1 MVTNMVRTENGQR
14 NFYAGVDSINL
25 VRTVLPKIPIIVY
38 VGDKQAAEN
47 NLNEKQVSR
56 ENLEVIKL
64 FEDFIKCVES
74 HLDLKF
80 VSLVA

>member
-1 MVTNMVRTENGQR
+1 MVRTENGQR
-14 NFYAGVDSINL
+14 NFYAGVDAINSIREVIPN
-25 VRTVLPKIPIIVY
+25 IPIIVY

-47 NLNEKQVSR
+47 NLNDKQVSR
-56 ENLEVIKL
+56 ENIEVVKQ

-80 VSLVA
+80 NILPKKE